1 MATKTEIYEFRKK
14 EENDF
19 YNVEDFNNNMDMM
32 ETALTEFD
40 DSGTAE
46 GVTSFPDMLAK
57 LVTGNK
63 LAVTLK
69 NLKAGLQFVL
79 HAGSIVNNCVT
90 DNPNLPLSAAQ
101 GKALQ
106 DLITVLNNELQKT
119 NDNKIS
125 KDTLSAQIHNYK
137 FFARTMVVNLTGG
150 IVSGDS
156 SSAYTIV
163 DISGA
168 KASRKPDEV
177 FITSASFT
185 GFGDYL
191 YDHTNSTATQVE
203 IHLCAHN
210 GDFSKGPNVRFSI
223 LCIWEF

>member
-1 MATKTEIYEFRKK
+1 MCSCPYCMSKPVGEGKLLLVSLSSLLNTPRKMHK
-14 EENDF
+14 SKLNQNF
-19 YNVEDFNNNMDMM
+19 Y
-32 ETALTEFD
+32 TI
-40 DSGTAE
+40 GR
-46 GVTSFPDMLAK
+46 
-57 LVTGNK
+57 
-63 LAVTLK
+63 
-69 NLKAGLQFVL
+69 
-79 HAGSIVNNCVT
+79 
-90 DNPNLPLSAAQ
+90 
-101 GKALQ
+101 
-106 DLITVLNNELQKT
+106 NNELQKT

-150 IVSGDS
+150 IISGDS

>member
-46 GVTSFPDMLAK
+46 GVQSFPEMLAK

-106 DLITVLNNELQKT
+106 DLINVLNNELKEISSNINDKIYYLRPRETKT
-119 NDNKIS
+119 WTLRAPSFLMIGASDTTAALLYITGNGFKVLSELPDSDILPLIS
-125 KDTLSAQIHNYK
+125 VSNYHV
-137 FFARTMVVNLTGG
+137 TITNPQDWG
-150 IVSGDS
+150 INV
-156 SSAYTIV
+156 IM
-163 DISGA
+163 
-168 KASRKPDEV
+168 
-177 FITSASFT
+177 
-185 GFGDYL
+185 L
-191 YDHTNSTATQVE
+191 YA
-203 IHLCAHN
+203 
-210 GDFSKGPNVRFSI
+210 
-223 LCIWEF
+223 

>member
-1 MATKTEIYEFRKK
+1 MY
-14 EENDF
+14 
-19 YNVEDFNNNMDMM
+19 
-32 ETALTEFD
+32 
-40 DSGTAE
+40 
-46 GVTSFPDMLAK
+46 
-57 LVTGNK
+57 
-63 LAVTLK
+63 
-69 NLKAGLQFVL
+69 
-79 HAGSIVNNCVT
+79 
-90 DNPNLPLSAAQ
+90 
-101 GKALQ
+101 
-106 DLITVLNNELQKT
+106 NNELQKT

-223 LCIWEF
+223 LCIWES

>member
-1 MATKTEIYEFRKK
+1 MHKSKL
-14 EENDF
+14 NQNF
-19 YNVEDFNNNMDMM
+19 Y
-32 ETALTEFD
+32 TI
-40 DSGTAE
+40 GR
-46 GVTSFPDMLAK
+46 
-57 LVTGNK
+57 
-63 LAVTLK
+63 
-69 NLKAGLQFVL
+69 
-79 HAGSIVNNCVT
+79 
-90 DNPNLPLSAAQ
+90 
-101 GKALQ
+101 
-106 DLITVLNNELQKT
+106 NNELQKT